1 MKTLLIF
8 IFKKGIDE
16 RGFWLY
22 NADIGV
28 KKMEFVEIFTE
39 MSWISALLLS
49 VGLIFII
56 VEVFVPGFGFFG
68 ISGIVAVIAGI
79 IVRICQGL
87 NLTQSLTLILLVL
100 GFFIVAFV
108 FMIYSARFGILG
120 RTGLF
125 ETRSTISKDYN
136 KTDKELK
143 KLVGKSGRALGV
155 LNLGGKAKIN
165 GKIYDVVSI
174 NSYIEEG
181 AHIKVV
187 EIKDNT
193 IMVRKWFE

>member
-1 MKTLLIF
+1 
-8 IFKKGIDE
+8 
-16 RGFWLY
+16 
-22 NADIGV
+22 
-28 KKMEFVEIFTE
+28 MEFVEIFTE

-68 ISGIVAVIAGI
+68 ISGIIAVIAGI

-181 AHIKVV
+181 AHIKLV